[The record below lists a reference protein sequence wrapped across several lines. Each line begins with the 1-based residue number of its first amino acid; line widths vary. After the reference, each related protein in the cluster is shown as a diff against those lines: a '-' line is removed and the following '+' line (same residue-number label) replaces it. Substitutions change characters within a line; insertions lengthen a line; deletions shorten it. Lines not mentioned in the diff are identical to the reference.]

1 MYVRLSN
8 RWKGWFTESD
18 RSSLAPC
25 TRPPDSVSRRTTV
38 LGRPGSS
45 GPNDLRETITRH
57 FAPMAR
63 FGADAVVL
71 VMSCVPL
78 TLRAAHAARFNA
90 RGELRA
96 KEIEVPFSL
105 SRHDLSRRLTDDGA
119 IEAEPDALDEIR
131 DFGLGKRI
139 VGARRAR
146 LNTLDARLDALD
158 HHCLVGLL
166 DLLPDVEVQH
176 PTNQLLCALRCCHGR
191 HSRMKVFDEINPR
204 PRQQ

>member
-1 MYVRLSN
+1 M
-8 RWKGWFTESD
+8 
-18 RSSLAPC
+18 
-25 TRPPDSVSRRTTV
+25 
-38 LGRPGSS
+38 LGRPSPS
-45 GPNDLRETITRH
+45 GLNDLRETITRRL
-57 FAPMAR
+57 APIAR

-96 KEIEVPFSL
+96 KETDVPFSL

-119 IEAEPDALDEIR
+119 IEAEPDALDEFR

-146 LNTLDARLDALD
+146 LHTLDARLDALD
-158 HHCLVGLL
+158 HHGLVGLF
-166 DLLPDVEVQH
+166 DLLPSIEVQH
-176 PTNQLLCALRCCHGR
+176 PTNQLLGVLRCCHGR
-191 HSRMKVFDEINPR
+191 HSRMKAFDEISR
-204 PRQQ
+204 RRRRQ